1 MEISSTTLIA
11 REAMKT
17 QATQKKPEE
26 DMAVKLQQQKRDA
39 EAQMLNQEAQ
49 PKPVVNTQGQTTGR
63 MLNVTA

>member
-1 MEISSTTLIA
+1 MEISSTTLMA

-26 DMAVKLQQQKRDA
+26 DIAVKAQAQKRDA
-39 EAQMLNQEAQ
+39 EAQLLNKEEP

-63 MLNVTA
+63 LLNVTA